1 METNRIAR
9 LRRMR
14 DYGPRGFAEI
24 DGIRKSVSKTLD
36 ARGFQPLDTPLLER
50 TDLFVRKSGGGI
62 AGSLYTFT
70 DPGGIDVSLRPEFT
84 PSVIRWYV
92 ENVGASEPRRFR
104 YAGPVFRYG
113 EDGGAPRQFTQC
125 GGEMLGTRDG
135 EGDRVILTAAADC
148 IGGAGVG
155 EYAVRIGHVGIVR
168 DLVKAQALSEPLQ
181 MFIMSN
187 LDDLANGRGAADRLT
202 ERAKAAGLVCADGGE
217 SDAMAATPANGDAL
231 AALESL
237 GNPLGPTGRRS
248 PERIMRRLASRMR
261 QAAPE
266 SEFRAALSNV
276 AALVGE
282 RAALNGVRP
291 APDGALGGIERVMR
305 SCGARLDN
313 LNGLR
318 RTLECLLPLPAK
330 DVSVE
335 IDLSFARGLA
345 YYTGIVFEF
354 ADGGGNAL
362 GGGGRYDDLVRAFG
376 GADTAACGF
385 ALNADALAEVR

>member
-14 DYGPRGFAEI
+14 DYGPQGFAAI
-24 DGIRKSVSKTLD
+24 DGIRKGISKTLD

-125 GGEMLGTRDG
+125 GGEMLGTRGG

-168 DLVKAQALSEPLQ
+168 DLVRAQALSEPLQ

-187 LDDLANGRGAADRLT
+187 LDEAARGDDSIDRLT
-202 ERAKAAGLVCADGGE
+202 ERAKSAGLVCADGGE

-248 PERIMRRLASRMR
+248 SERIMRRLASRMR

-276 AALVGE
+276 AALAGE

-305 SCGARLDN
+305 SCGACLDN
-313 LNGLR
+313 LEWAAPDARMSIAPARQR
-318 RTLECLLPLPAK
+318 R
-330 DVSVE
+330 
-335 IDLSFARGLA
+335 
-345 YYTGIVFEF
+345 
-354 ADGGGNAL
+354 
-362 GGGGRYDDLVRAFG
+362 FG
-376 GADTAACGF
+376 GDRPVFRARVGVLYGHRVRVRRRRWQRAGRRPADTTIWCARSAARIPRP
-385 ALNADALAEVR
+385 AVSR